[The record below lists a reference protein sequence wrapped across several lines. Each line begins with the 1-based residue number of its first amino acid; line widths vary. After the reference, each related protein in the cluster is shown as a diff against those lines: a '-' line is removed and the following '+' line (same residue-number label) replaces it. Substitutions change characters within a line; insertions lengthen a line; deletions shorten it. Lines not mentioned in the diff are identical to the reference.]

1 MYYTKVIVGLGNPE
15 RDYDRTRHNVGFR
28 ALDYF
33 CGKYDFEIIFSDKNV
48 NFGFETLDEKKVF
61 VLKPKTYMNLSG
73 SCVKSFTQFRN
84 IEPCN
89 ILVLHDD
96 LDLNL
101 GSIRYKASGGHAGHK
116 GVRDIIEKLG
126 TSDFSRI
133 RIGIGRPDTGIEVS
147 DWVLKRFSPKELK
160 IIDDIL
166 EEVALKAFDF
176 VS

>member
-1 MYYTKVIVGLGNPE
+1 MYSTKVIVGLGNPG

-33 CGKYDFEIIFSDKNV
+33 CSRYDFKIIFSDKNV
-48 NFGFETLDEKKVF
+48 DFGVSTIGEKKVF

-84 IEPCN
+84 IEPLN

-96 LDLNL
+96 LDLKL

-116 GVRDIIEKLG
+116 GVRDIIEKLA

-133 RIGIGRPDTGIEVS
+133 RIGIGRPDTDIGIS

-166 EEVALKAFDF
+166 DEVALKAFDF